1 MDVIRCSFAV
11 DVASGVV
18 RILLDVVIAI
28 DGAVRIVIWALD
40 DTNVDPIGAGAA
52 MRLLF
57 LIFFDT
63 ICIVFRLQLFLLFSV
78 CFALATKM
86 LVLFPLWPHFSVV
99 EYSKIYS
106 K

>member
-1 MDVIRCSFAV
+1 MPEVDVIRCSFAV
-11 DVASGVV
+11 DAASGVV

-63 ICIVFRLQLFLLFSV
+63 ICIVFRLQLFLLFPV
-78 CFALATKM
+78 CFA
-86 LVLFPLWPHFSVV
+86 
-99 EYSKIYS
+99 
-106 K
+106 